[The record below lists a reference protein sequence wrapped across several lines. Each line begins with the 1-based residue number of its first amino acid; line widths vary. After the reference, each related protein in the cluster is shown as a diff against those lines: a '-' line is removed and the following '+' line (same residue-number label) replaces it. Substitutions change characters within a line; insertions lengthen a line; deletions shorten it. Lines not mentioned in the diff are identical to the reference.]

1 MGGEDALV
9 SGTAASWQAKKRGDS
24 SSSLRKLL
32 RGRSL
37 SFSALMHQV
46 SAKARWLAKRARSD
60 YYGSAPRA
68 DGGGSGT
75 AASADDGCK
84 AESGSTH
91 ADEEVSPAGGELLD
105 AALTFG
111 AEAENPLASED
122 EEVTRWWRG
131 QARFNVD
138 D

>member
-9 SGTAASWQAKKRGDS
+9 GRAAASTQAKKRGDS
-24 SSSLRKLL
+24 SSRLGKLRL
-32 RGRSL
+32 SL
-37 SFSALMHQV
+37 SFSALMRQV
-46 SAKARWLAKRARSD
+46 SAKARWMAKRARSD

-68 DGGGSGT
+68 DGSS
-75 AASADDGCK
+75 AAVADDGCK
-84 AESGSTH
+84 AETSNPC
-91 ADEEVSPAGGELLD
+91 ADEEVLPAGGEVID